1 MSLLLPR
8 STRFYFC
15 LERFLHH
22 PGCRL
27 IFAINRSTQDA
38 PAGETSGAITWA
50 KTDYKDKEQLAQILQ
65 GTHTLLSFIG
75 DEPTAPV
82 QKNLIDAAVQA
93 GVKRFA
99 PSEWAS

>member
-1 MSLLLPR
+1 MSRKVLYIILVVDCYLQL
-8 STRFYFC
+8 TD
-15 LERFLHH
+15 L
-22 PGCRL
+22 
-27 IFAINRSTQDA
+27 TQDA
-38 PAGETSGAITWA
+38 PAGETSGGITWA